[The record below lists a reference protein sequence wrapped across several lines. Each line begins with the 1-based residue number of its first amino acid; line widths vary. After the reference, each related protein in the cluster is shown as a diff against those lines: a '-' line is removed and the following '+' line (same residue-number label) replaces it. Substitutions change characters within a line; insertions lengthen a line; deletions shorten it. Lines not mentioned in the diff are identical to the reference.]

1 MSGSSPTGTVQFKDG
16 SGNLGS
22 AVTLS
27 GAVATLSTSTLGVG
41 THPITA
47 VYGGDANNSGGTSP
61 TVNQVVNSGA
71 ASVSTTIPTLSE
83 WALVLLI
90 GLVLVAAATVIR
102 SRKRR

>member
-1 MSGSSPTGTVQFKDG
+1 M
-16 SGNLGS
+16 
-22 AVTLS
+22 S

-47 VYGGDANNSGGTSP
+47 VYGGDANNSGSTSP

-102 SRKRR
+102 SRNRR